1 MAIHWYYESLLE
13 ANDHY
18 EQEMAQPMC
27 KAIDNKRKSFDT
39 NFGKMVCVANPTIG
53 LEFLKEI

>member
-1 MAIHWYYESLLE
+1 LLE